1 MTDFSCET
9 IDIDLLEAIHGGA
22 KPAAAT
28 TTTPATPVTPQK
40 VGNAAISGCLTG
52 IGSSLGKSPQAVGLG
67 CLLGAGKS
75 IFTSLGS
82 AFGGG
87 AKK

>member
-1 MTDFSCET
+1 MNDFSCET

-22 KPAAAT
+22 KPAAA
-28 TTTPATPVTPQK
+28 PAPVTPQK
-40 VGNAAISGCLTG
+40 VGTDAISGCLTG
-52 IGSSLGKSPQAVGLG
+52 IGSSLGKSPKDVGLG

-82 AFGGG
+82 AFGGA